1 VSDQSTRFDRLALQ
15 DLLAEIGCRVVEIR
29 ERNGWLQ
36 SELSRRAQI
45 QPSRLSRIERGLVI
59 ARIDELIRLSRALLV
74 SLDDLVF
81 DPPAQGADEEVRH
94 LRALLAAASPE
105 DRQAIRR
112 FSHIFLIGYR
122 QAGQTAPGSPAG
134 TSGS

>member
-1 VSDQSTRFDRLALQ
+1 
-15 DLLAEIGCRVVEIR
+15 VVEIR

-36 SELSRRAQI
+36 SELSRRSQI
-45 QPSRLSRIERGLVI
+45 QSSRLSRIERGQVI

-74 SLDDLVF
+74 SIDDLVF
-81 DPPAQGADEEVRH
+81 DRPAQGDDEEVRH

-112 FSHIFLIGYR
+112 FSRIFLIGYR
-122 QAGQTAPGSPAG
+122 QAGQTASGSPAG
-134 TSGS
+134 TSGSQGG